1 MKILY
6 VITTTDVGG
15 AEKAL
20 ARLAVDCAK
29 TNQVRVISLRQLGP
43 VAQELQTAGVEVISF
58 NRRWNSRGSVA
69 KLKKEIQKFSPDIVH
84 AMLYQAMQYSRL
96 ACAGTKV
103 KLICTPHF
111 DLSKKTFLLRLVDKL
126 LSPVDYLTVAES
138 FATAKYLVEKQKY
151 RKDKVYFLPNGV
163 DKKVFFSDNSLRAQM
178 RNKYQI
184 ASQETVF
191 ISVGR
196 LVPAKNP
203 LTLLIAFRNVLRNGK
218 AGRLIYVGEGKER
231 AKLEHY
237 IVQNQLQKQVILA
250 GEQDNVNAW
259 LNVAD
264 VFVLPSVEECLPLS
278 LLEAVTVGLPCIISR
293 VGDMPLWVEHGKNG
307 FVIKPGDVTLLSC
320 LMEELIVNKTLR
332 VQMGKNS
339 IAVSE
344 RIGQTSQQYQHLYQ
358 QVLTDS
364 FHVKTN

>member
-1 MKILY
+1 M
-6 VITTTDVGG
+6 
-15 AEKAL
+15 
-20 ARLAVDCAK
+20 
-29 TNQVRVISLRQLGP
+29 
-43 VAQELQTAGVEVISF
+43 
-58 NRRWNSRGSVA
+58 
-69 KLKKEIQKFSPDIVH
+69 
-84 AMLYQAMQYSRL
+84 
-96 ACAGTKV
+96 
-103 KLICTPHF
+103 
-111 DLSKKTFLLRLVDKL
+111 
-126 LSPVDYLTVAES
+126 
-138 FATAKYLVEKQKY
+138 
-151 RKDKVYFLPNGV
+151 

-203 LTLLIAFRNVLRNGK
+203 LTLLIAFRNVWRNGK
-218 AGRLIYVGEGKER
+218 AGRLIYVGERKER
-231 AKLEHY
+231 AKLDHY

-259 LNVAD
+259 LNAAD

-332 VQMGKNS
+332 MQMGKNS

>member
-6 VITTTDVGG
+6 VITTTDLGG
-15 AEKAL
+15 AERAL

-29 TNQVRVISLRQLGP
+29 TNQVRVISLRRLGP
-43 VAQELQTAGVEVISF
+43 IAKELQTAGVEVISF
-58 NRRWNSRGSVA
+58 NMRWNSRGIVA
-69 KLKKEIQKFSPDIVH
+69 KLKKEIQNFSPDIVH
-84 AMLYQAMQYSRL
+84 AMLYQSMQYSRL

-111 DLSKKTFLLRLVDKL
+111 DLSKKSFLLRLADKL
-126 LSPVDYLTVAES
+126 LSSVDTLTVAES

-163 DKKVFFSDNSLRAQM
+163 DKKVFFSDDSLRAQM

-184 ASQETVF
+184 SPQETVF

-196 LVPAKNP
+196 LVPAKDP
-203 LTLLIAFRNVLRNGK
+203 LTLLITFRNVLRHGK

-231 AKLEHY
+231 AKLENY
-237 IVQNQLQKQVILA
+237 IVQNQLQKQVILT

-259 LNVAD
+259 LNAAD

-278 LLEAVTVGLPCIISR
+278 LLEALQVGLPCIVTR

-320 LMEELIVNKTLR
+320 LMEEFLVNKALR
-332 VQMGKNS
+332 VKMGKYS
-339 IAVSE
+339 IAISE